1 MEDDR
6 GFTLIELMMTLAVV
20 AILLGIAAPG
30 FVSIIKNNRITTV
43 TNDLLADLA
52 LARSEAA
59 KRGQSVSI
67 CISSNG
73 TSCTGTNWLD
83 GRLVFS
89 DAGTAGTID
98 GSDAII
104 RVTESR
110 SNGLTLSSANFANT
124 GYIRYGAS
132 GTVSTATNNNPGT
145 FKICDDRTG
154 NFGRLVSITNTGRPY
169 TQTAQA
175 CP

>member
-6 GFTLIELMMTLAVV
+6 GFTLIELMMTLAVA

-59 KRGQSVSI
+59 KRGQNVSI

-89 DAGTAGTID
+89 DTGTAGTID

-104 RVTESR
+104 RVAESKG
-110 SNGLTLSSANFANT
+110 NGLTLSSSGFANT
-124 GYIRYGAS
+124 GYIRYNAF
-132 GTVSTATNNNPGT
+132 GTVTTGNTNLGT

-169 TQTAQA
+169 TQTAQS